1 MKLYRKT
8 DDKTYQGAPARDVT
22 EEEFARLS
30 PRARRVITQ
39 SGSWTPETIKKAEA
53 PEPEAVPTTADLAAA
68 PEATTGKTGKKG

>member
-30 PRARRVITQ
+30 PRAQRVIRV
-39 SGSWTPETIKKAEA
+39 SGSWELETIKKDEA
-53 PEPEAVPTTADLAAA
+53 PEADAPPTTTALAA
-68 PEATTGKTGKKG
+68 EAEASTGKAGKKG